1 MRWAVWPTVSTVGRL
16 LIEDGRLAVAALL
29 TAEDGGGRVVAATGS
44 FGKLSILTGSVMGIG
59 SPGL

>member
-1 MRWAVWPTVSTVGRL
+1 MVSTVGRL

-44 FGKLSILTGSVMGIG
+44 FGKLGILTGSVMGIG
-59 SPGL
+59 SSGL

>member
-1 MRWAVWPTVSTVGRL
+1 MLT
-16 LIEDGRLAVAALL
+16 EEGRLAVAALL
-29 TAEDGGGRVVAATGS
+29 TVEGGGGRVVAATGS